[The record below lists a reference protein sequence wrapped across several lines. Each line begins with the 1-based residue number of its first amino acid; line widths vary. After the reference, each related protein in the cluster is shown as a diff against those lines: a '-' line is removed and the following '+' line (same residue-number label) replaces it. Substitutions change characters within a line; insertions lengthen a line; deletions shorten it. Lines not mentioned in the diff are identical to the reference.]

1 MNNTILIILCCLI
14 ILLFVIKTNK
24 NKELFIG
31 DEEKSKLLNGIRMNM
46 GEMEN
51 INMDQ
56 IKKIPNSEKIIISNM
71 VKKYSIHNLLFNK
84 NVNLKN
90 YTNMGDLLPNNLE
103 LNYEQEKY
111 ENINNFLTGF
121 VVGNDFST
129 DKNNKYYGIEMKYFN
144 SKKFDLG
151 RAEISID
158 FKSYMDLNI
167 GKLLEMKKLL
177 LEEKEKLERQKVE
190 IMTKKTKKFEFLP
203 YFKDDNIKSLVLF
216 KKGQNKEFLESCNG
230 YFNLVDGQNNRILTK
245 CKLDSPF
252 CKVHLPQKR
261 NIYGR
266 DNYIAGKFVPYN
278 DKFKVIVKD
287 DIDLNTIERFVGD
300 FQDDS
305 ANQTPPL
312 HNYYQKYLTKK
323 ECIND
328 KDSLQNKISIKHY
341 LEEEEL
347 DLISTKEKLDPL
359 EKLAGTR
366 CIKHFNKFRDEFF
379 FGGFDKENNMM
390 CYGKNDEC
398 ILFNNKKE
406 CQKLNLEK
414 LLSVP
419 KGELVKGIKYTTDRN
434 YYSEDLL
441 KEHQIKLGANFEEDN
456 NGNIIVKCDNGKY
469 LEGTYNPDDELSI
482 LGGIYKKCNDPKH
495 PKNDQCVE
503 GPGESPEYHLA
514 ELITNNGNKIYDET
528 KNDKYSNFGELD
540 GNCIKN
546 NIPEGKMEDCDA
558 LDNHQACYV
567 GKRDSIVPGES
578 IENTDIYKTYLSYNC
593 HTYTLKS
600 NTCKHNNNGVLSDI
614 VTFSEPLEKNYL
626 ELIENQKILQKSIDY
641 IGELTD
647 EEKYD
652 SENFHFYIE
661 KYEELYENMNPI
673 NHFHY
678 RYKIK
683 FEEHYDD
690 LSKKDSTNI
699 VLKIY
704 YKKNKTNL
712 YEEETTLTTNNDE
725 KLYYLTHNDIIEILL
740 SKDNKLTFKISN
752 KINNNKVNYI
762 SKHPIDGIYGSPINF
777 YVAQNNNTFLQDIK
791 YKEEI
796 PTTILPYNPFIDI
809 EQTSSGLESK

>member
-1 MNNTILIILCCLI
+1 MNNFILIILFCLI
-14 ILLFVIKTNK
+14 ILFFIIKTNK
-24 NKELFIG
+24 NKELFI
-31 DEEKSKLLNGIRMNM
+31 EEEEINKIKEGIKLNM
-46 GEMEN
+46 GEIEN
-51 INMDQ
+51 ISELK
-56 IKKIPNSEKIIISNM
+56 IEKIPNSEKIIISNM

-84 NVNLKN
+84 NLNLKN
-90 YTNMGDLLPNNLE
+90 YTNMGYLLPNNLE

-121 VVGNDFST
+121 VVGNNFST
-129 DKNNKYYGIEMKYFN
+129 DKNNEYYGIEMKYFN
-144 SKKFDLG
+144 SKKFDIG

-216 KKGQNKEFLESCNG
+216 KKGQNEEFIENFNG
-230 YFNLVDGQNNRILTK
+230 FFNLNDERNNRILTK
-245 CKLDSPF
+245 CKLDNPF

-266 DNYIAGKFVPYN
+266 DNYIASKFVPYN
-278 DKFKVIVKD
+278 DKFNVIAKD
-287 DIDLNTIERFVGD
+287 GIDLTKIDNSSIINFEDT
-300 FQDDS
+300 
-305 ANQTPPL
+305 NKPPL
-312 HNYYQKYLTKK
+312 HNHYQKYLTNK

-328 KDSLQNKISIKHY
+328 KKTLERNVSINHY
-341 LEEEEL
+341 LEEKEL
-347 DLISTKEKLDPL
+347 DLITSKETMEPL
-359 EKLAGTR
+359 QRLAGNK
-366 CIKHFNKFRDEFF
+366 CIKHFNNYREDYF
-379 FGGFDKENNMM
+379 FGGFDSGNNMK
-390 CYGKNDEC
+390 CYGKNEEC

-419 KGELVKGIKYTTDRN
+419 KDGIIKGITYNQNRT
-434 YYSEDLL
+434 YYDEDSL
-441 KEHQIKLGANFEEDN
+441 KKHQDKLNASISKNKDDNFE
-456 NGNIIVKCDNGKY
+456 VKCDTGKY
-469 LEGTYNPDDELSI
+469 LEGTYNPNEDLYI
-482 LGGIYKKCNDPKH
+482 LGGVYKDCKDSKH
-495 PKNDQCVE
+495 PKKDSCVE
-503 GPGESPEYHLA
+503 GPNESPEYHLA

-528 KNDKYSNFGELD
+528 KDDKYSNFGELD
-540 GNCIKN
+540 GKCIEN

-673 NHFHY
+673 NYFHS

-690 LSKKDSTNI
+690 LSEKDSTNI

-712 YEEETTLTTNNDE
+712 YEEEKTLKYNDE
-725 KLYYLTHNDIIEILL
+725 KLYYLTHGDIIEILL
-740 SKDNKLTFKISN
+740 NKDNKLTFKISDKVNN
-752 KINNNKVNYI
+752 KINNKVKYEGT
-762 SKHPIDGIYGSPINF
+762 HPIDGIYGSPINF

-791 YKEEI
+791 YKEKI

-809 EQTSSGLESK
+809 EQTSSSV